1 MFWMMGDLAYA
12 DNFENIDAVPESA
25 CTGPQK
31 ACDNTTKTC
40 EWVNVCALCLRR
52 RGFAAVRHSLA
63 AVRLREKPVGRSA
76 A

>member
-1 MFWMMGDLAYA
+1 MFWIMGDLTYA

-31 ACDNTTKTC
+31 ACANTTVSC
-40 EWVNVCALCLRR
+40 EWVHACGVCLRKC
-52 RGFAAVRHSLA
+52 GAAAVRHSLA